1 MKKPFLTPE
10 AELILLTLDDIIR
23 TSGDNGLEIKTE
35 DEEKG
40 FGALIPLG

>member
-10 AELILLTLDDIIR
+10 AELILLELHDVIR
-23 TSGDNGLEIKTE
+23 TSDGNGLLV
-35 DEEKG
+35 EEKDDQTG